1 MRRRILYLMLGAVLT
16 VSLVIC
22 GLAVNVH
29 QTIIPNLPASP
40 TFSTSAV
47 PLNGDQNPYGVAFV
61 PQGFPAG
68 PLSPGDIVVSNFN
81 DSGNQQGTGSTVV
94 SISPTGT
101 QSLFF
106 QAGTQLGFTTA
117 LGVLRRGFI
126 LVGSLPTNTSVAVV
140 PPGSL
145 VILDHNGLMVGNLVS
160 NQLLDGPWDLTVND
174 QGEQAQ
180 VFVSNV
186 LSGTVTRLDLK
197 VPNSG
202 AGVIV
207 RRMTQIASGYGTR
220 TDPSALV
227 VGPTGVAFDAAHN
240 ILYVASTD
248 DNAIYAIPNAAT
260 RTTDAGTGTIIYQ
273 DNVHLHGPLA
283 MALAPNGDLIASQGD
298 AQNPDPAQSSEI
310 VEFTPSGHFV
320 GQFSVDPGVA
330 GSAFGL
336 AVGLT
341 PKGIIFAAVND
352 DPTVNALDVWDLM

>member
-1 MRRRILYLMLGAVLT
+1 MRRRILYLMLGAALT

-47 PLNGDQNPYGVAFV
+47 PANGDQNPYGVAFV
-61 PQGFPAG
+61 PQGFPTG
-68 PLSPGDIVVSNFN
+68 PLNPGDIVVSNFN
-81 DSGNQQGTGSTVV
+81 DGANQQGTGSTVV
-94 SISPTGT
+94 SISPNGT

-106 QAGTQLGFTTA
+106 TAATQLGFTTA

-126 LVGSLPTNTSVAVV
+126 LVGSVPTNTSGAVV

-160 NQLLDGPWDLTVND
+160 SQLLDGPWDLTVND

-197 VPNSG
+197 IPNSG

-207 RRMTQIASGYGTR
+207 RGMTQIASGYGFR
-220 TDPSALV
+220 TDPAALV

-260 RTTDAGTGTIIYQ
+260 RTTDAGKGSVVYQ

-298 AQNPDPAQSSEI
+298 AVNADSSQPSEI
-310 VEFTPSGHFV
+310 VEFTPTGHFV
-320 GQFSVDPGVA
+320 GQFSIDPAA

-352 DPTVNALDVWDLM
+352 DSAVNALDVWDLM